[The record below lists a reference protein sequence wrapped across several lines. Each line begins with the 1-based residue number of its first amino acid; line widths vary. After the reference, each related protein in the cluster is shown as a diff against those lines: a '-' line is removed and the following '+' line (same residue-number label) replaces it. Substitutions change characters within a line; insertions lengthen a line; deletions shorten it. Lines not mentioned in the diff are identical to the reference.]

1 MSDRLHRTGRLPRV
15 VVIGVGNRYRGDDGV
30 GHRVIDRLSEEVAEA
45 QAQAGHPSRPPTGR
59 LERTEL
65 CYSDGEASRLIDQWD
80 GADLA
85 IVVDAV
91 ATGSEAGRVHVLE
104 AGVDDLPART
114 ATSSHASGL
123 GEAWALGEAL
133 DRLPGRL
140 LVVGVEAESVHDG
153 EGLTEP
159 VYAALPTAH
168 RLVRALI
175 ATATAAAP
183 ALAPRPTINPS
194 STPEELHP

>member
-1 MSDRLHRTGRLPRV
+1 MSDRLHRVGRLPRV

-30 GHRVIDRLSEEVAEA
+30 GHRVIDRLSEDVEEA

-65 CYSDGEASRLIDQWD
+65 HYCDGEPSRLVEQWD

-85 IVVDAV
+85 VVVDAV
-91 ATGSEAGRVHVLE
+91 ATGAPPGKVLVLE
-104 AGVDDLPART
+104 AGVDDLPTRA
-114 ATSSHASGL
+114 ATSSHAG
-123 GEAWALGEAL
+123 GVAEAWALGSAL
-133 DRLPGRL
+133 GTLPGRL
-140 LVVGVEAESVHDG
+140 LVVGVEAASVHDG

-168 RLVRALI
+168 RLVRAAI
-175 ATATAAAP
+175 ATAP
-183 ALAPRPTINPS
+183 ALAPSAPTS
-194 STPEELHP
+194 QELEP

>member
-45 QAQAGHPSRPPTGR
+45 RSQAGHPSRPPTGR

-104 AGVDDLPART
+104 AGVDDLPARA
-114 ATSSHASGL
+114 ATSSHASGV
-123 GEAWALGEAL
+123 GEAWALGERAGQPSGPPAGRGRGGGVGARRRRPHRARL
-133 DRLPGRL
+133 RRPAPRAPPGARPDR
-140 LVVGVEAESVHDG
+140 
-153 EGLTEP
+153 
-159 VYAALPTAH
+159 H
-168 RLVRALI
+168 RDRP
-175 ATATAAAP
+175 P
-183 ALAPRPTINPS
+183 ALAPHPTIDPS

>member
-1 MSDRLHRTGRLPRV
+1 MGRLPRV

-30 GHRVIDRLSEEVAEA
+30 GHRLIDRLSEDVDAA
-45 QAQAGHPSRPPTGR
+45 RAVAGHPSRPPSGR

-65 CYSDGEASRLIDQWD
+65 CYSDGEPTRLLEQWE

-91 ATGSEAGRVHVLE
+91 LTGAEAGRLTVLE
-104 AGVDDLPART
+104 AGVDDLPARA
-114 ATSSHASGL
+114 ATSSHASGV
-123 GEAWALGEAL
+123 GEAWALGQAL
-133 DRLPGRL
+133 GTLPGRL
-140 LVVGVEAESVHDG
+140 LVVGVEAGSVHDG

-159 VYAALPTAH
+159 VYAALPHAH

-175 ATATAAAP
+175 ATAP
-183 ALAPRPTINPS
+183 ALAPTPTIVPAP
-194 STPEELHP
+194 TPEELDP

>member
-1 MSDRLHRTGRLPRV
+1 MSDRLHRVGRLPRV

-30 GHRVIDRLSEEVAEA
+30 GHRVVDLLSEEVETA
-45 QAQAGHPSRPPTGR
+45 QAEAGHPSRPPTGR

-65 CYSDGEASRLIDQWD
+65 HYSDGEPTRLLEHWD

-91 ATGSEAGRVHVLE
+91 ITGGEPGRVAVLE
-104 AGVDDLPART
+104 AGVDDLPARA
-114 ATSSHASGL
+114 ATSSHASGV
-123 GEAWALGEAL
+123 GEAWALGSAL
-133 DRLPGRL
+133 GTVPGRL

-153 EGLTEP
+153 EGLTES
-159 VYAALPTAH
+159 VHAALPHAH

-175 ATATAAAP
+175 ATAP
-183 ALAPRPTINPS
+183 ALAPRSTIAPS
-194 STPEELHP
+194 PTPEELEP